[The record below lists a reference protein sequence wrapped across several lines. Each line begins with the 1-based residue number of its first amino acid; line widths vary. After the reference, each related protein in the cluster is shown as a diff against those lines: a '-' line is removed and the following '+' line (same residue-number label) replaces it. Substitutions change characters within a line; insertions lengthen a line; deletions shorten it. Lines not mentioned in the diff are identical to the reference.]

1 MPRNHRITRSGLMFL
16 GITAF
21 VFLAAANSGTNLLFL
36 ALGLMVGGFV
46 VAAALSRLTLSKLD
60 VRRIITDHIV
70 AGEPADLQYQITNRK
85 RRWPCFA
92 IHITEVMPA
101 TPTLA
106 NVHQAYALHIPPTRS
121 VTVPATL
128 LATRRGLIRFARFAS
143 RAPFPSA
150 SSLTTSKYRSP
161 KRSSSIPASAPST
174 AASRSA
180 AVTPPSPAP

>member
-60 VRRIITDHIV
+60 VRRIITDHVV

-101 TPTLA
+101 TLTLA
-106 NVHQAYALHIPPTRS
+106 NVHQAYALHIPPTRA
-121 VTVPATL
+121 VTVPTTL
-128 LATRRGLIRFARFAS
+128 LASAAASSACATFAS
-143 RAPFPSA
+143 PAPSPSA
-150 SSLTTSKYRSP
+150 SSLTTSKYHSP
-161 KRSSSIPASAPST
+161 KRSSSTPASAPSI
-174 AASRSA
+174 AAS
-180 AVTPPSPAP
+180 PPLP